1 MSFEADRFSGG
12 KGSPPPMEE
21 GWWASLLK
29 EDEGRESPIRHRRT
43 SASLG
48 RNTGPGTA
56 EDWQWARTL
65 YDADDTVTLKV
76 IGYNRGGLL
85 VEARGLRG
93 FVPVSHLVNLQPADL
108 QDERNRQLAG
118 FVGRDLCLKV
128 IEYDPERGR
137 LVFSERAA
145 LAGPGQRE
153 AVLSCLE
160 EGRRVRGVVTNLT
173 GFGAFVDLGGVEGLI
188 HVSELSWGRV
198 RHPED
203 VLACGQETD
212 ALVLSVD
219 REQCRVAL
227 SLKGL
232 QPDPWKSVADR
243 FEVGQQIDGVVTN
256 VVKFG
261 AFIGIEEGLE
271 GLVHVS
277 ELGDGDFPN
286 PRDVLREGDRVKARI
301 VHIDAEGRRL
311 ALSLRGMPASEETSE
326 SSESDEA
333 RATISSY

>member
-1 MSFEADRFSGG
+1 MSFEADRSSGG
-12 KGSPPPMEE
+12 KSSPPPVDE
-21 GWWASLLK
+21 GWWASILK
-29 EDEGRESPIRHRRT
+29 EDEGRDSPNRYRRVST
-43 SASLG
+43 SLG

-56 EDWQWARTL
+56 EDWQWARAL

-76 IGYNRGGLL
+76 VGYNRGGLL

-93 FVPVSHLVNLQPADL
+93 FVPVSHLVHLQPADG
-108 QDERNRQLAG
+108 QDERSQQLAR

-153 AVLSCLE
+153 AILSCLE
-160 EGRRVRGVVTNLT
+160 EGRRVRGVVTNIT

-198 RHPED
+198 RHPAD
-203 VLACGQETD
+203 VLTCGQETD
-212 ALVLSVD
+212 ALVLSVN

-232 QPDPWKSVADR
+232 QPDPWADVAER
-243 FEVGQQIDGVVTN
+243 FEVGQLIDGVVTN

-261 AFIGIEEGLE
+261 AFVGIEDGLE

-277 ELGDGDFPN
+277 EICDGDSSH
-286 PRDVLREGDRVKARI
+286 PRDVLREGDRVRARI
-301 VHIDAEGRRL
+301 VHIDPAGRRL
-311 ALSLRGMPASEETSE
+311 ALSLRGVSASEETSDRG
-326 SSESDEA
+326 ESDEA
-333 RATISSY
+333 RAAISSY